1 MVFQGCELSVAHI
14 RFSQMQCTDA
24 IKREGESIGRWC
36 RRYFD
41 ISRREERRSPL
52 RFHQCF
58 GQRANLLA
66 WHIAIL
72 PFEKLVHRAP
82 ATLAFGSGHFPFMGG
97 EQRTRESRERDERR
111 ATGERP
117 GR

>member
-1 MVFQGCELSVAHI
+1 MFFQGCELSLAHI
-14 RFSQMQCTDA
+14 RFSQMRYTDA
-24 IKREGESIGRWC
+24 IKCEGESIGRWC
-36 RRYFD
+36 RRYFG

-58 GQRANLLA
+58 GQRVNLLA

-82 ATLAFGSGHFPFMGG
+82 ASLASGSGHFPFIGG
-97 EQRTRESRERDERR
+97 EQRTGES
-111 ATGERP
+111 
-117 GR
+117 